1 LALGDQDDKEVTV
14 NVATSTF
21 LSLSLPGGDHGE
33 RRQLRR
39 RATDRAAGT
48 TERVAAAVGGAALL
62 HLAGRRRPLLG
73 LGLALAGAPLI
84 YRGLTGRW
92 PVTRG
97 LAALAAAPIEV
108 EAGVTIDRPAADLYA
123 FWRKLDNLP
132 RFMHGLQSV
141 TEDGDGHSHWV
152 GHLHF
157 GLHPQWDAEIVEDLP
172 GRLLSW
178 RSMPG
183 AQVHNAGVVLFEDI
197 AGTSAEAPAGRR
209 GAVVRVIME
218 VMPFGAGFGRAL
230 GRALRAATEQQVRED
245 LRRFKCLMEAGE
257 VPTTEGQAVG
267 GRAALDPHN
276 PF

>member
-1 LALGDQDDKEVTV
+1 MT
-14 NVATSTF
+14 VATPTF
-21 LSLSLPGGDHGE
+21 PSAALPALPGELGGRSR
-33 RRQLRR
+33 RRQ
-39 RATDRAAGT
+39 RATDRAARAA
-48 TERVAAAVGGAALL
+48 ERVAATVGGAALL
-62 HLAGRRRPLLG
+62 GLAGRRRPLLG
-73 LGLALAGAPLI
+73 LGLALAGAPLV
-84 YRGLTGRW
+84 YRGLTGHW
-92 PVTRG
+92 PVTKG
-97 LAALAAAPIEV
+97 MAALAAAPIEV
-108 EAGVTIDRPAADLYA
+108 EAGVTIERPAADLYA

-141 TEDGDGHSHWV
+141 SEDGDGHSHWV

-197 AGTSAEAPAGRR
+197 AGAAGEAPAGRR

-267 GRAALDPHN
+267 ERASLDLHN